1 MAAIPVSEPEY
12 VVKQVVEFTW
22 MVRASSATEA
32 ARIAM
37 DAGIAKADA
46 GRPTFTSLRDA
57 LAMEPTLGDGT
68 DLRVNEFGMA
78 KVWRYNSRDILELE
92 FV

>member
-1 MAAIPVSEPEY
+1 MAEIPIGQPEY

-37 DAGIAKADA
+37 DAGIAKATV
-46 GRPTFTSLRDA
+46 RTF
-57 LAMEPTLGDGT
+57 GNNGT